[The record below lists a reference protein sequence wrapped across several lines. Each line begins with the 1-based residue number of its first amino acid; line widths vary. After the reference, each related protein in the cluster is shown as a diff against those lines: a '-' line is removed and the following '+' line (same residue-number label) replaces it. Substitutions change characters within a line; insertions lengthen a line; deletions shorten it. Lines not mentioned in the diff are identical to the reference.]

1 MIKRVFIS
9 FTSIIPKSL
18 SYCSCCLNIF
28 SFYFN
33 LVNDFPFKISIIQ
46 YLYSA
51 LYNNYSI
58 IERRYM
64 DGSTGGILVD
74 DVENRK

>member
-1 MIKRVFIS
+1 MID
-9 FTSIIPKSL
+9 
-18 SYCSCCLNIF
+18 
-28 SFYFN
+28 
-33 LVNDFPFKISIIQ
+33 VNDMNTRLIIQ